1 MSFKAQRAWFFVQ
14 YRQNCLLLHL
24 IIASK
29 VDIILL
35 RSDYSRPVYFAC
47 SVKFHTKQ
55 DHHEGNDVTVSQQYV
70 IFKLNDKYFGV
81 NIAHVMEIIWPQKVF
96 KVPDTPPY
104 VEGLINVRGKVFA
117 LLNLKEKFRLPDTKV
132 MDEEAKMIIVMINSK
147 TLAFMVDVV
156 EEIISIEDEE
166 IVAVSD
172 SSLSHCKKYLKGTA
186 KFGDRSILLIDFE
199 PILNETQK

>member
-1 MSFKAQRAWFFVQ
+1 M
-14 YRQNCLLLHL
+14 
-24 IIASK
+24 
-29 VDIILL
+29 
-35 RSDYSRPVYFAC
+35 
-47 SVKFHTKQ
+47 
-55 DHHEGNDVTVSQQYV
+55 SQQYV

-186 KFGDRSILLIDFE
+186 KFGDRSKPL
-199 PILNETQK
+199 KK